1 MNPFLPC
8 KTLFGI
14 RTSQFN
20 IHRLPLPRQ
29 CVRILRILG
38 LLWALSGLMA
48 RAVTQ
53 SQPTIGVVD
62 VPLVITLLNAHMSPA
77 SIIALIQDKGNTTNF
92 VLSPENIKALNA
104 AAVTPEVL
112 YAMFSAAA
120 QSSANTSAAAQA
132 SPLSV
137 TASPNPAPPVVTP
150 MSPTT
155 TEPGDQSSK
164 PAKKAVYPGPPTN
177 PCAAVKNLPSL
188 LGNLFDGQQTIE
200 GCVDTNTSEGSPIT
214 GVYIEVAE
222 VGKIVKCTDT
232 VEADFPQRELTAT
245 FEPIATDEKFKK
257 FTYNLDQKLKA
268 GERVCLVEAF
278 TDAKKNPSGYASFS
292 SVTVKPSF
300 KDMAPLGEALVGVDV
315 EGASSA
321 SPQAVLLAL
330 GNFDLPL
337 ENFNTLSTANHP
349 FWVSGSL
356 GLKGMAQPGSLSGI
370 ASPGF
375 YASAASANPDQIVQS
390 VDASL
395 HLAWQFRHWWIP
407 MGTFDSGSPVVGGQ
421 IVPSSTFA
429 TLSLIA
435 GGGAITPLS
444 ISQTMPQVYEAT
456 PIILKTQT
464 PIAPFSSFAPSCSAS
479 PTTTPTCYVV
489 FIPSDRTHFY
499 RSYDAGLRLKL
510 YAKDY
515 DDNELRFPAIMDFT
529 LGQNEYVTGGNFHGT
544 VLHLGGSFPFPRIDS
559 VYAFGSFDMGMSLNN
574 GGGPQLQLIP
584 APVTAGLS
592 PTSPSVYTILTSQ
605 PNRDRYELGFGI
617 DIYHLFSKYLKANK
631 QAANQPDQTQSQ

>member
-1 MNPFLPC
+1 MLLLSRQN
-8 KTLFGI
+8 
-14 RTSQFN
+14 SS
-20 IHRLPLPRQ
+20 PRCSVQ
-29 CVRILRILG
+29 LCNLLRILP
-38 LLWALSGLMA
+38 LQLRLQP
-48 RAVTQ
+48 RAPPPNSVPPPVTA
-53 SQPTIGVVD
+53 
-62 VPLVITLLNAHMSPA
+62 LVIR
-77 SIIALIQDKGNTTNF
+77 TT
-92 VLSPENIKALNA
+92 
-104 AAVTPEVL
+104 T
-112 YAMFSAAA
+112 
-120 QSSANTSAAAQA
+120 QA
-132 SPLSV
+132 ESTVSPLD
-137 TASPNPAPPVVTP
+137 
-150 MSPTT
+150 PTT
-155 TEPGDQSSK
+155 TDASGHSSK
-164 PAKKAVYPGPPTN
+164 PSKQAVVPGLPTS
-177 PCAAVKNLPSL
+177 PCAAIKNLPSL
-188 LGNLFDGQQTIE
+188 LGDLFDGQQTIE
-200 GCVDTNTSEGSPIT
+200 GCVDTETSDGVPIS
-214 GVYIEVAE
+214 GVLIEVTD
-222 VGKIVKCTDT
+222 VGKVVACTDT
-232 VEADFPQRELTAT
+232 VSADFPERKLAAT
-245 FEPIATDEKFKK
+245 FEPVVGDAKYKK
-257 FTYNLDQKLKA
+257 FTYTLDQKLKA
-268 GERVCLVEAF
+268 GERVCLVEEY
-278 TDAKKNPSGYASFS
+278 TPAKDKRSGYPSSS

-337 ENFNTLSTANHP
+337 GNFDALSTANHP

-421 IVPSSTFA
+421 VIPSRTFA

-456 PIILKTQT
+456 PIIVKTQT

-559 VYAFGSFDMGMSLNN
+559 VYAFGNFDMGMSLNN

-584 APVTAGLS
+584 APVTAGVS
-592 PTSPSVYTILTSQ
+592 PTSPSVYTVLTSQ

-617 DIYHLFSKYLKANK
+617 DIYHLFSKYLKSNK
-631 QAANQPDQTQSQ
+631 QAANQPAQSQSE